1 MHDFI
6 LSAVEREADGGD
18 HEPISR
24 PVSISFSREHLT
36 AFCRSCR
43 DLVEIAT
50 AIEAATVFKT
60 DLQDIR
66 FLLDRGDI
74 HLAEPRRPVLS
85 ICKRSLELCF
95 ETRKTR
101 LLDSHFELAIRDAI
115 RGNDK

>member
-18 HEPISR
+18 YEPISR
-24 PVSISFSREHLT
+24 PVSVSFSTEQST

-50 AIEAATVFKT
+50 AIEAATIFKT

-66 FLLDRGDI
+66 FLLDSGDI
-74 HLAEPRRPVLS
+74 HLAQPRRPILA
-85 ICKRSLELCF
+85 ICKRSLEHCF

-101 LLDSHFELAIRDAI
+101 LLDSHFELKMHGAI
-115 RGNDK
+115 RGKDE